1 MTEGRGAAPRAFSPL
16 EYRDPAPAPWL
27 IHALGALNRWVLLPG
42 LLRIT
47 RFDLPNADARRLRAV
62 YEIVN
67 ASPSARGFWLANNL
81 VANAPGGGGKAF
93 SVDWAL
99 RGHGVLLHPEGM
111 ATWQGERVAALL
123 PGLVDMAWD
132 TARHVRAARGERP
145 VWLVPVAWRFAF
157 RGDARRALG
166 RDMSRLERGLSLPR
180 GDRLEPPERFA
191 ALIRHLLA
199 RQCERL
205 GLGTPLAGEH
215 DDYFAA
221 QSRVVEDLL
230 GRLAKR
236 YGAMDPDFG
245 RALFQVRRAMRE
257 RAAVDPAGVKSDGR
271 LVAELHRL
279 TGFDPAL
286 YDRAEL
292 ARERIAE
299 VLKRTRTTLL
309 KRGFANALH
318 NTVPVAVGPRA
329 VHVRVAEPIEVRA
342 DGGGD
347 EAAGRTRL
355 LAEHRARLQAT
366 LDLLGDELAASGA
379 CRPLPNLL
387 HRGQSTA
394 PAARAA
400 GTPQL

>member
-1 MTEGRGAAPRAFSPL
+1 MAGR
-16 EYRDPAPAPWL
+16 
-27 IHALGALNRWVLLPG
+27 
-42 LLRIT
+42 
-47 RFDLPNADARRLRAV
+47 
-62 YEIVN
+62 
-67 ASPSARGFWLANNL
+67 ARGRTA
-81 VANAPGGGGKAF
+81 AGPG
-93 SVDWAL
+93 
-99 RGHGVLLHPEGM
+99 GHGVGHRAARACRARGAPGV
-111 ATWQGERVAALL
+111 ARAGGVAVRV
-123 PGLVDMAWD
+123 PGRRPARAR
-132 TARHVRAARGERP
+132 ARHVAAGARALAAARRPPRAA
-145 VWLVPVAWRFAF
+145 
-157 RGDARRALG
+157 
-166 RDMSRLERGLSLPR
+166 
-180 GDRLEPPERFA
+180 ERFA

-245 RALFQVRRAMRE
+245 RAIFQVRRAMRE

-292 ARERIAE
+292 AQERIAE

-347 EAAGRTRL
+347 EAAGRARL